1 MKPYYQHAGI
11 TIYHGDC
18 RDVLP
23 HLPKVSTLLTD
34 PPYGIGYGY
43 HGEFKDTPEGYAAW
57 MWPTIEIAESLLDE
71 CGVAAVFQSAKH
83 ARIWATW
90 FPRDWRLIAIPK
102 VFVQMNT
109 ALVTWATDY
118 VLFWTMAGAPRGRQE
133 WQPMP
138 ARDWFV
144 SHETAIPRKGY
155 ERGHT
160 CPRPRDMMAYLVSI
174 LARPDGL
181 ILDPFCGSG
190 TTLVAAKDLERCA
203 IGIEIEEKY
212 CEIAAKRLS
221 QEVFNFEAVEKPLTS
236 PYSRTSVFGWNKE
249 IACVASQLDIQV

>member
-1 MKPYYQHAGI
+1 MTPYYEHAGI

-23 HLPKVSTLLTD
+23 SLRANVVITD
-34 PPYGIGYGY
+34 PPYGIGFTYPGAQY
-43 HGEFKDTPEGYAAW
+43 VDTVAAYAEW
-57 MWPTIEIAESLLDE
+57 LWPAIELAEKACSTD
-71 CGVAAVFQSAKH
+71 GGIAVFQSAKY
-83 ARIWATW
+83 ARNWAAW

-118 VLFWTMAGAPRGRQE
+118 VLYWPLAETPRGARE
-133 WQPMP
+133 WQPKP

-144 SHETAIPRKGY
+144 SYETAIPRRGY
-155 ERGHT
+155 ERGHP
-160 CPRPRDMMAYLVSI
+160 CPRPHDMMRFMVSI
-174 LARPDGL
+174 IAPPAS
-181 ILDPFCGSG
+181 IVLDPFMGSG
-190 TTLVAAKDLERCA
+190 TTVVAAKRLGRRA

-221 QEVFNFEAVEKPLTS
+221 QEALPL
-236 PYSRTSVFGWNKE
+236 E
-249 IACVASQLDIQV
+249 VA